1 MANRKWL
8 KMNPQ
13 YPPSMAAAKKEWADE
28 NEKKKDYIER
38 IRKAIKEN
46 GSKNSEILSG
56 RARLIALAV
65 LGTCWA
71 LLAGKVS
78 VLPEESEHA
87 LSAARLFWPMLL
99 SVAALLSDLLQYVL
113 YHFSIGYSLRHVRAS
128 SLDEMNSLYER
139 LQSNPDWKPSES
151 EYLNVCAEAMFWI
164 KILCSGAG
172 AIVFI
177 AVVLAA
183 FYF

>member
-1 MANRKWL
+1 MD
-8 KMNPQ
+8 PQ
-13 YPPSMAAAKKEWADE
+13 YPKGMAEGQKEWVEE
-28 NEKKKDYIER
+28 NNKKKDYIER
-38 IRKAIKEN
+38 TREAIKEN

-78 VLPEESEHA
+78 DLPEESEHA

-113 YHFSIGYSLRHVRAS
+113 YHFSIGYSLHHVRAS

-139 LQSNPDWKPSES
+139 LRNNPDWKPSES
-151 EYLNVCAEAMFWI
+151 ETLNICAEFIFWI
-164 KILCSGAG
+164 KILCSAAG
-172 AIVFI
+172 ASVFI